1 MSDRRIQN
9 PGSRARLGFSLAELL
24 VVIVIIAVLVSL
36 IMGALNLLVK
46 QERRVAT
53 LSLMDQ
59 IQTALQEYLATY
71 PTLGANANSQDF
83 IDSPWTFLGR
93 NPIVASQQPYLGHL
107 PNKFLA
113 VGPAVGPWTA
123 GTQLNGDQILDAYP
137 AADRSNHFIWYIVNN
152 VNASGRNY
160 VDRVYLRSSAGTPLD
175 PNDDLIHCLYI
186 ATGQWQTLTY
196 AQSLTDIPIA
206 SW

>member
-59 IQTALQEYLATY
+59 LQTALQEYLSTY
-71 PTLGANANSQDF
+71 PTLGVNPDSSDF
-83 IDSPWTFLGR
+83 INSPWTFLGR
-93 NPIVASQQPYLGHL
+93 NPIAASQQPYTGNF
-107 PNKFLA
+107 PSKFLA
-113 VGPAVGPWTA
+113 AGPATGPWTA
-123 GTQLNGDQILDAYP
+123 ANQFNGAQILDAYP
-137 AADRSNHFIWYIVNN
+137 TNDHSNHFIWYIVHN
-152 VNASGRNY
+152 VNASGQTY
-160 VDRVYLRSSAGTPLD
+160 LDRIYLRSTAGTPLN
-175 PNDDLIHCLYI
+175 PNDDLIHCLYTS
-186 ATGQWQTLTY
+186 TGQWQTLTY
-196 AQSLTDIPIA
+196 TQSLTDIPIA